1 MKVVVAGATGFVGVR
16 LVEQLHSLGHA
27 VVVLARDAQK
37 AMRQFPKAVFPN
49 VDVVSYTPTVPGEW
63 GKGFSDCDGVVNLA
77 GAPLSETPWSKSRK
91 QEILESR
98 QLGTRQIVAA
108 IKAASPKPK
117 VLVNASAVGYY
128 GTDTTQEFDEYSL
141 GGNDF
146 LAGVCKAWEAEA
158 DAAEALEVRVVKL
171 RNGIVMGLGGGFLG
185 KIMPIFQLGAGG
197 KIGSGKQWISWIH
210 RDDLVNLIIFALTN
224 EQIKGAVNATTPNP
238 VTNEEFTQALAQA
251 VKRPALLPV
260 PAFALQ
266 ALLGEAAILALEGQK
281 VLPKKAE
288 QGGFQFQYPAI
299 DLALAQIVKT

>member
-1 MKVVVAGATGFVGVR
+1 MKVVVAGATGFVGVK
-16 LVEQLHSLGHA
+16 LVEQLHLLGHT
-27 VVVLARDAQK
+27 VVILARDATK
-37 AMRQFPKAVFPN
+37 ATRQFPKAVFPK
-49 VDVVSYTPTVPGEW
+49 VDAISYTPKTAGEW
-63 GKGFSDCDGVVNLA
+63 GKVFSDCDGVVNLA
-77 GAPLSETPWSKSRK
+77 GAPLADIPWSQARK
-91 QEILESR
+91 QEIMQSR

-108 IKAASPKPK
+108 IETASPKPK

-128 GTDTTQEFDEYSL
+128 GTDTTQEFDEYHL

-146 LAGVCKAWEAEA
+146 LAGVCKAWETEA
-158 DAAEALEVRVVKL
+158 DAAEALGVRVVKL
-171 RNGIVMGLGGGFLG
+171 RNGIVLGLGGFLG
-185 KIMPIFQLGAGG
+185 KVLPIFQLGAGG
-197 KIGSGKQWISWIH
+197 KIGSGKQWLSWIH

-224 EQIKGAVNATTPNP
+224 EQIRGAVNATTPNP
-238 VTNEEFTQALAQA
+238 VTNEEFTQALAKA

-299 DLALAQIVKT
+299 DLALAQIVKA

>member
-1 MKVVVAGATGFVGVR
+1 
-16 LVEQLHSLGHA
+16 
-27 VVVLARDAQK
+27 
-37 AMRQFPKAVFPN
+37 
-49 VDVVSYTPTVPGEW
+49 
-63 GKGFSDCDGVVNLA
+63 
-77 GAPLSETPWSKSRK
+77 
-91 QEILESR
+91 
-98 QLGTRQIVAA
+98 
-108 IKAASPKPK
+108 
-117 VLVNASAVGYY
+117 
-128 GTDTTQEFDEYSL
+128 
-141 GGNDF
+141 
-146 LAGVCKAWEAEA
+146 
-158 DAAEALEVRVVKL
+158 
-171 RNGIVMGLGGGFLG
+171 MGLGGGFLG